1 MSKQMIF
8 AKILQ
13 KMEKTFDTSNF
24 EIDKPLPIGKNKIS
38 DWSNERWIR
47 STNHE
52 QIQTTAVMKIK
63 KQMAQKIVS

>member
-1 MSKQMIF
+1 MIF

-13 KMEKTFDTSNF
+13 KMEKKFDTSNF